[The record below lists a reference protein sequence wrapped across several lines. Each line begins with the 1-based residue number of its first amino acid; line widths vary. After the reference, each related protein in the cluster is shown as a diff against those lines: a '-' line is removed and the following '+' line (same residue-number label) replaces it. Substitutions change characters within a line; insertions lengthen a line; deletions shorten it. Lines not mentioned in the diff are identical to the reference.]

1 MFVRIVI
8 VWISS
13 LWVAAAFQAHVYQS
27 HGYRPETSMRSA
39 SVEETTAATI
49 HSEDPWWKSVE
60 LPHAYIAEKV
70 RTDFTILNTKFKDKP
85 LVYLDSAATSQKP
98 QYVLDALQN
107 YYETSNSNVHRG
119 AHRLS
124 RDATAAYEEARDE
137 VANFIHAKSRNE
149 CIFTKGAT
157 EAINLVAMTYGRANI
172 GPGDEIVLTELEH
185 HSNIVPWQIL
195 ASQTGCN
202 LKFAPVD
209 KNTGRLNVEEL
220 KSLLSPK
227 TKLVAFQHVSNVMGC
242 INPVEELVQAVREKS
257 PDAKVLLDA
266 CQSVPHQ
273 RVSVQELGV
282 DFLAFSGHKM
292 CGPTGIGALWGRE
305 ELLNAMPPFLGG
317 GEMID
322 QVTLEGST
330 FAPSPGRFEAG
341 TPAIAQAIGLGAAI
355 RYLNNVGMDNIEAY
369 EHELGEYLYKRLSEC
384 DGVTL
389 LGPKANRAALC
400 AFHCDAVHPSDL
412 STFLDV
418 EGVAIRAGHHCCQP
432 LHHALGYSH
441 TARASLYFY
450 NTKEEVDKFIEVLQ
464 DSIAFFSSM
473 GGSKTD
479 DAQQADFVPF
489 V

>member
-1 MFVRIVI
+1 MFVQIVI

-13 LWVAAAFQAHVYQS
+13 LWVAAAFQAHVYHS

-49 HSEDPWWKSVE
+49 HNEDPWWKSVE

-70 RTDFTILNTKFKDKP
+70 RKDFTILNTKFKDKP

-195 ASQTGCN
+195 ASQTGCI
-202 LKFAPVD
+202 LKFAPID

-227 TKLVAFQHVSNVMGC
+227 TKFVAFQHVSNVMGC

-273 RVSVQELGV
+273 RVNVQELGV

-389 LGPKANRAALC
+389 LGPKDNRAALC

-479 DAQQADFVPF
+479 DAQQDDFVPF

>member
-1 MFVRIVI
+1 MFRRILVA
-8 VWISS
+8 WI
-13 LWVAAAFQAHVYQS
+13 LFLPVAAALQAHVRPS
-27 HGYRPETSMRSA
+27 HRSVTLLRSA
-39 SVEETTAATI
+39 SVEETIAGAS
-49 HSEDPWWKSVE
+49 HHEEPWWKSVE
-60 LPHAYIAEKV
+60 LPHAYIAEQV
-70 RTDFTILNTKFKDKP
+70 RKDFTILNTKFKDKP

-98 QYVLDALQN
+98 RYVLDALQS

-157 EAINLVAMTYGRANI
+157 EAINMVAMTYGRANI
-172 GPGDEIVLTELEH
+172 GRGDEIVLTELEH

-195 ASQTGCN
+195 ASQTGCT
-202 LKFAPVD
+202 LKFASVD
-209 KNTGRLNVEEL
+209 ADTGCLNVEEL
-220 KSLLSPK
+220 KSLLSEK
-227 TKLVAFQHVSNVMGC
+227 TKLVSFHHVSNVMGS
-242 INPVEELVQAVREKS
+242 INPVDELVQAVREKS
-257 PDAKVLLDA
+257 PDAKILLDA

-273 RVSVQELGV
+273 RVDVQELGV

-292 CGPTGIGALWGRE
+292 CGPTGIGVLWGRE

-330 FAPSPGRFEAG
+330 YALAPGRFEAG

-355 RYLNNVGMDNIEAY
+355 RYLTNIGIDNIEAY
-369 EHELGEYLYKRLSEC
+369 EHELGSYLYKRLSEC

-389 LGPKANRAALC
+389 LGPKENRAALC

-418 EGVAIRAGHHCCQP
+418 EGIAIRAGHHCCQP
-432 LHHALGYSH
+432 LHNALGYSH
-441 TARASLYFY
+441 SARASLYFY
-450 NTKEEVDKFIEVLQ
+450 NTKEEIDKFIEVLV
-464 DSIAFFSSM
+464 DSIAFFTSM
-473 GGSKTD
+473 GATKVDG
-479 DAQQADFVPF
+479 AQQDDFVPF